1 MKHKE
6 QTNGETNRTY
16 VVSYLQA
23 KVTPSR
29 IALGEVLVYKII
41 K

>member
-23 KVTPSR
+23 KVTSSH
-29 IALGEVLVYKII
+29 ITLGEVLVTKLI